1 MRVHEIA
8 TATDQDKEVVAE
20 ELGIDTEAN
29 KKYWM
34 LDVDDELAKAYLAK
48 RGAEFPEKEA
58 APVDDVRMARFWS
71 PRRAHSLPTGSPGNR
86 GDVDF
91 KDWIFETPTDSR
103 EAKWCRLDEIRDRI
117 GIRELLSKP
126 YEDID
131 VSVEF
136 TQWLLSLMYTG
147 ITKSE
152 GPSREGALSVR
163 AMLTEAEL
171 ATLTG
176 VQKNVPE
183 ELVKAIRK
191 RKSMNVNAFNVEG

>member
-1 MRVHEIA
+1 MRLHDIA
-8 TATDQDKEVVAE
+8 EATGRDKNVVAVDFGIETEGNYWLKEV
-20 ELGIDTEAN
+20 
-29 KKYWM
+29 
-34 LDVDDELAKAYLAK
+34 DDGAGNAYLVK
-48 RGAEFPEKEA
+48 HGVTPKEKSA

-71 PRRAHSLPTGSPGNR
+71 PRRTHSLPTGNPENR
-86 GDVDF
+86 GDVVF
-91 KDWIFETPTDSR
+91 KDWIFETPTDSH
-103 EAKWCRLDEIRDRI
+103 EAEWCRLDEIRDRL

-147 ITKSE
+147 ITRSD
-152 GPSREGALSVR
+152 GPSQEGALSVR

-176 VQKNVPE
+176 VQKNSPE
-183 ELVKAIRK
+183 ELAKAVRK
-191 RKSMNVNAFNVEG
+191 RKSMNVNAFNTEG